1 MGETTTEI
9 VTTSYP
15 HTKTTPEKVTTSN
28 SHTET
33 TPEKI
38 TTTSTHTEITPEK
51 ETTTYTQTET
61 TAEVVI
67 STEPPTETTSEQITT
82 EAQSTP
88 PPELPPCLYS
98 YKCGVGNGEI
108 SSSNMPSGS
117 FHQQTEQCRT
127 ICGVDEDCLHFTII
141 TIRVK
146 AICYLMS
153 QCQEEFDDMCL
164 GKGTCVSGPTGECQ
178 W

>member
-67 STEPPTETTSEQITT
+67 STEPPKETTSEEITT

-88 PPELPPCLYS
+88 PPELPPCLYP
-98 YKCGVGNGEI
+98 YKCSYDEI
-108 SSSNMPSGS
+108 SSSNMPPGS
-117 FHQQTEQCRT
+117 FHQQTEQCRS

-141 TIRVK
+141 NFRGW

-153 QCQEEFDDMCL
+153 QCQENFDDSCL
-164 GKGTCVSGPTGECQ
+164 YRGTCASGP
-178 W
+178 